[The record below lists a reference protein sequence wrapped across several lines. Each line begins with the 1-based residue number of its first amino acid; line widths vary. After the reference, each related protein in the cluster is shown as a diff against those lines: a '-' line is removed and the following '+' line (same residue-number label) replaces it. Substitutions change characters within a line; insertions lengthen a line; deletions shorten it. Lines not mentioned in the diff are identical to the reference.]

1 MNALL
6 QVDDVSV
13 AFGGLQALANVSVRV
28 PEGDILGLIGPNG
41 AGKTTL
47 LNVISGLQP
56 ADNGTISYAGDDV
69 THLSTNRRAAMGIAR
84 GFQNLGLISDETVG
98 TNLMAAQHLSSGYVG
113 WDLLARPWR
122 SRRAERR
129 IRERARDTA
138 DAFGL
143 SSYFDS
149 RVTDL
154 SFGVAR
160 FVELACVLIDDPRLI
175 LLDEPTTGLD
185 AREVDELLMVLRSQS
200 ATGTTILLVAHDVRF
215 VMELCDHV
223 YVLASGRVLFDGEPN
238 AVRQHPLVIEAYL
251 GRTA

>member
-13 AFGGLQALANVSVRV
+13 AFGGLQALANVSVGV
-28 PEGDILGLIGPNG
+28 PEGDIVGLIGPNG

-47 LNVISGLQP
+47 FNIISGLQA
-56 ADNGTISYAGDDV
+56 ADNGTITYAGENV
-69 THLSTNRRAAMGIAR
+69 TRLATNRRAAMGIAR
-84 GFQNLGLISDETVG
+84 GFQNLGLIGDETVG
-98 TNLMAAQHLSSGYVG
+98 TNLMAAQHLAAGYVG

-129 IRERARDTA
+129 LRERAHDRA

-143 SSYFDS
+143 SRYFDS

-160 FVELACVLIDDPRLI
+160 FVELACVLIEDPRLI

-185 AREVDELLMVLRSQS
+185 AREVGELLTVLRSQS
-200 ATGTTILLVAHDVRF
+200 ATGKTILLVAHDVRF
-215 VMELCDHV
+215 VMELCAHV
-223 YVLASGRVLFDGEPN
+223 YVLASGQVLFDGEPD
-238 AVRQHPLVIEAYL
+238 AVRKHPLVIEAYL